1 MSAKLIVNLE
11 NESYEM
17 PCASVI
23 TIGRSKNS
31 DVVLADPSVSRNHSI
46 IRQTDNNQY
55 FYIDG
60 GSSNGSYINGKRV
73 QSSMQLRNGDVID
86 IGKYSIQ
93 FSQNLIEAPIPIEQD
108 ETVQISEVNIKQIT
122 ILVSDIR
129 GFTSLTEAVPIKT
142 LTKVMSDWSGAVRR
156 DVIQRG
162 GILEKFIGDCVY
174 ARWETK
180 DNPLESILTA
190 LECAKEL
197 RNICDQINDK
207 YWDLQHPLRIGVG
220 INTGYAAV
228 DVGKDSI
235 ALGDTVNLA
244 FRLESATKD
253 LGKDII
259 MSFESAQY
267 LPQIMWDNRQQSIQ
281 VKGKKDSVNICG
293 YTFKELDEFLFNL
306 HSSV

>member
-11 NESYEM
+11 DKTFEM
-17 PCASVI
+17 PCTSVI

-31 DVVLADPSVSRNHSI
+31 DVVFADPSVSRNHAI
-46 IRQTDNNQY
+46 IRQTDNDQY

-73 QSSMQLRNGDVID
+73 HSSMQLRNGDVID
-86 IGKYSIQ
+86 IGKYTIK
-93 FSQNLIEAPIPIEQD
+93 FSQRIVETPTPLEQD
-108 ETVQISEVNIKQIT
+108 ETVQISQVNIKQIT

-142 LTKVMSDWSGAVRR
+142 LTKVMGDWSRAVRN
-156 DVIQRG
+156 DVIKRG

-174 ARWETK
+174 ARWETE
-180 DNPLESILTA
+180 DNPLDSVLVA
-190 LECAKEL
+190 LECAKQL

-207 YWDLQHPLRIGVG
+207 YWDLQHPLKIGVG

-267 LPQIMWDNRQQSIQ
+267 LPQIMWDNRKQTIH
-281 VKGKKDSVNICG
+281 VKGKKEAVNICG

-306 HSSV
+306 HSSA